1 MTRTPAQLLLQL
13 RSLHEQLA
21 QRTMVH
27 ARGAQLEAEN
37 AAARTA
43 HRLATASFPDRATP
57 GEFMA
62 SAAARQALV
71 GLMLTQRQEV
81 DEAAAVTAEAT
92 QAWSQT
98 ERDREAVDRVVRQ
111 EDDERR
117 AARQR
122 AEQRESD
129 DLVTARH
136 DPARTDPALTD
147 RSRSD
152 QEGATS

>member
-1 MTRTPAQLLLQL
+1 VSRTPTQLLLQL

-21 QRTMVH
+21 QRRMVH

-43 HRLATASFPDRATP
+43 HRLATASLPDRSTP

-62 SAAARQALV
+62 AAAARQALV
-71 GLMLTQRQEV
+71 NLMITQRQEV
-81 DEAAAVTAEAT
+81 EVAVAVTAEAT
-92 QAWSQT
+92 GAWSVT
-98 ERDREAVDRVVRQ
+98 ERDREAVDRLVQR
-111 EDDERR
+111 ERDERR
-117 AARQR
+117 ADRMR

-136 DPARTDPALTD
+136 DPARAPEP
-147 RSRSD
+147 
-152 QEGATS
+152 EGGPR

>member
-1 MTRTPAQLLLQL
+1 MSRTPTQLLLQL

-21 QRTMVH
+21 QRRMVH

-43 HRLATASFPDRATP
+43 HRLATASLPDRSTP

-62 SAAARQALV
+62 AAAARQALV
-71 GLMLTQRQEV
+71 NLMITQRQEV
-81 DEAAAVTAEAT
+81 EVAVAVTAEAT
-92 QAWSQT
+92 GAWSVT
-98 ERDREAVDRVVRQ
+98 ERDREAVDRLVQR
-111 EDDERR
+111 ERDERR
-117 AARQR
+117 ADRLR

-136 DPARTDPALTD
+136 DPARTRRA
-147 RSRSD
+147 
-152 QEGATS
+152 

>member
-1 MTRTPAQLLLQL
+1 MSRTPTQLLLQL

-21 QRTMVH
+21 QRRMVH

-43 HRLATASFPDRATP
+43 HRLATASLPDRSTP

-62 SAAARQALV
+62 AAAARQALV
-71 GLMLTQRQEV
+71 NLMITQRQEV
-81 DEAAAVTAEAT
+81 EVAVAVTAEAT
-92 QAWSQT
+92 GAWSVT
-98 ERDREAVDRVVRQ
+98 ERDREAVDRLVGR
-111 EDDERR
+111 ERDERR
-117 AARQR
+117 AERLR

-136 DPARTDPALTD
+136 DPARNPAEP
-147 RSRSD
+147 
-152 QEGATS
+152 EGGAR